1 MQFKATGEVKI
12 NIAVLAYSNKLLWD
26 CRNFLYAFRGKTKC
40 NLGITL
46 TKNVDVIF
54 RGMKFMPGGFDL
66 VVVADIFCEE
76 KYDEFVNTI
85 TKDPNHTRVFFFGEE
100 HKKVKRM
107 GRMIT
112 VSSKEQLEKQL
123 RKEITGLLFGE
134 ADITYKGT

>member
-26 CRNFLYAFRGKTKC
+26 CRNFLYAFMDKTKC

-66 VVVADIFCEE
+66 VVVADVFCKE

-85 TKDPNHTRVFFFGEE
+85 TKDPNHTRVFFFGEK
-100 HKKVKRM
+100 HKKDYR
-107 GRMIT
+107 I
-112 VSSKEQLEKQL
+112 E
-123 RKEITGLLFGE
+123 
-134 ADITYKGT
+134 

>member
-1 MQFKATGEVKI
+1 
-12 NIAVLAYSNKLLWD
+12 
-26 CRNFLYAFRGKTKC
+26 
-40 NLGITL
+40 
-46 TKNVDVIF
+46 
-54 RGMKFMPGGFDL
+54 
-66 VVVADIFCEE
+66 VVADIFCEE